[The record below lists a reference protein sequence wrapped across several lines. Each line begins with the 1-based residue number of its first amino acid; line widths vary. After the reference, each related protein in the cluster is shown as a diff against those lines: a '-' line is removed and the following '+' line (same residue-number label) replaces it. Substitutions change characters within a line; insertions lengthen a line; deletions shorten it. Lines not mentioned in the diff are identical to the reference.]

1 MISMNINMNA
11 CEELLDVFNHF
22 LLNAT
27 RSASLQWA
35 NPFRMSEMNSEPEFS
50 LTINTLIRSHP
61 LISSL
66 SYFWTVPVGASIS
79 AFFFFF
85 SSLNPQPGTQL
96 LKLQLPGPV
105 NHVGRVHGEPQHR
118 GVHLLTLL
126 GLLGFDGLE
135 VFLRLKKGRTQK
147 RVRKKRF
154 P

>member
-1 MISMNINMNA
+1 MPGLHFS
-11 CEELLDVFNHF
+11 F
-22 LLNAT
+22 LLLLPRIFVSFSMGLCDRSCVSHGVACCAVWLPSAGT
-27 RSASLQWA
+27 REVWRSQETQRETAKA
-35 NPFRMSEMNSEPEFS
+35 NSGGR
-50 LTINTLIRSHP
+50 RA
-61 LISSL
+61 
-66 SYFWTVPVGASIS
+66 GASIS